1 MGILQEAERL
11 ALEKDII
18 NSRQGMLRPEPSM
31 ADRGLSKAK
40 RMFFGNQNMRGNDP
54 LQPSVFDSDYVRPDL
69 VEDGVMDVVGGPL
82 SFTSKVPIGQFME
95 HADNIYKSLPMEQ
108 QVLTAPPSYDYM
120 KNANRMKEGS
130 LNVGSGQDA
139 GSIYAVF
146 PNKERKANEL
156 ASVMVAEPKQ
166 GQGTAKRLAK
176 KAVRDNSLHSTNPM
190 FVEAFENVPEMRG
203 GEGWDNA
210 GMWKKWGF
218 GKDLDTFQFDP
229 ERVDPRW
236 IEAGFSPADVKVLQ
250 YDGGLLGDAASAQFK
265 PQGWK
270 PWNSKLFD
278 VSGMDRP
285 DRYPQRVQEAIARH
299 NPNVGDYTTPR
310 VEALLSDP
318 NTQERLMNYFRLG
331 QQKGGDAWY
340 NTRPLLDRS
349 IEMFGPELGY
359 ERWARQL
366 GLTSAVS
373 PNTRV
378 PEEQLRGSM
387 LGQFFEEHGRFPQRG
402 AGEVPDRYGA
412 VSLFSSQIPMA
423 EDFMAKGNIRLDQ
436 VGKADKVKSY
446 LENKLGN
453 LQPFTGDVHSE
464 KILMSPYIG
473 VKNKGKPSKL
483 TGGYSATEYAP
494 VERLHSDMGGRRGS
508 TTAQTQANIWT
519 GASDITKV
527 HDFRPWLHIYEDNLL
542 NTADMTGQVPDDVL
556 RGVLSGEQY
565 FLK

>member
-1 MGILQEAERL
+1 MATLEEVEALARERN
-11 ALEKDII
+11 AKY
-18 NSRQGMLRPEPSM
+18 GMLRPEPSM
-31 ADRGLSKAK
+31 MDRGLSKAK

-82 SFTSKVPIGQFME
+82 SFISKVPIGQFME
-95 HADNIYKSLPMEQ
+95 HADNIWNSLPMEQ
-108 QVLTAPPSYDYM
+108 QVLTTPPSYDYM
-120 KNANRMKEGS
+120 KNANRMRDGS
-130 LNVGSGQDA
+130 LNVGTGQDD

-146 PNKERKANEL
+146 PNKEREANEL
-156 ASVMVAEPKQ
+156 ASVMVAPQAQ
-166 GQGTAKRLAK
+166 GKGVGKRLAK

-190 FVEAFENVPEMRG
+190 FVEAFENIPEMRG
-203 GEGWDNA
+203 GRGVDNA
-210 GMWKKWGF
+210 AYWRGHGF
-218 GKDLDTFQFDP
+218 NKNLDTFIWDRDMASQQYLD
-229 ERVDPRW
+229 
-236 IEAGFSPADVKVLQ
+236 AGYSPANIQVLE
-250 YDGGLLGDAASAQFK
+250 YTGGLLGDEASAQFK

-270 PWNSKLFD
+270 PWNSQLFD
-278 VSGMDRP
+278 NVGMDRP

-318 NTQERLMNYFRLG
+318 KTEERLSNYFRLG
-331 QQKGGDAWY
+331 QQKGGDAWF

-359 ERWARQL
+359 ERYARQL
-366 GLTSAVS
+366 GLTSSVS

-387 LGQFFEEHGRFPQRG
+387 LGQFLEQHGRFPQRG

-412 VSLFSSQIPMA
+412 VSLFSNQIPMA

-464 KILMSPYIG
+464 KILMSPYTK
-473 VKNKGKPSKL
+473 VKNKGKQSPL
-483 TGGYSATEYAP
+483 TGGYSKTEYAP
-494 VERLHSDMGGRRGS
+494 VERLHSELGDKLGS

-519 GASDITKV
+519 GASDITNV
-527 HDFRPWLHIYEDNLL
+527 HDHRPWLQIYEDNILK
-542 NTADMTGQVPDDVL
+542 TANMTGQDPNDVL